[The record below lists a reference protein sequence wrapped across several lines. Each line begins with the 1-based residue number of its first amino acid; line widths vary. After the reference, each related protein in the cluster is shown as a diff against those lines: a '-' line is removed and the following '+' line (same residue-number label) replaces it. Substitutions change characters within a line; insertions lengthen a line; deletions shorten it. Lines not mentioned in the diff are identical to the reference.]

1 MSSVHV
7 ELRCSVFAD
16 CLKLTMIFCVSF
28 SFDMLGFRHA
38 QTMAFAIDEINRNP
52 NLLPNV
58 TLGYSLYD
66 NCTTLGISFRASLSM
81 ASGQEEQFRLDDTCV
96 GNPPVLG
103 IVGDSYS
110 TFTIAMS
117 SVMGLYKMPIVSFN
131 TLKSLIFHLN
141 VMKCK

>member
-1 MSSVHV
+1 MHAEMLCLCRLFDVHNDI
-7 ELRCSVFAD
+7 LC
-16 CLKLTMIFCVSF
+16 IF

-38 QTMAFAIDEINRNP
+38 QTMAFAIDDINRNP

-66 NCTTLGISFRASLSM
+66 NCATLGISFRASLSM
-81 ASGQEEQFRLDDTCV
+81 ASGQEVQFPLDETCT

-117 SVMGLYKMPIVSFN
+117 SVMGLYKMPIVSVLYFYYFYTSFN
-131 TLKSLIFHLN
+131 
-141 VMKCK
+141 